1 MARYFKSRDAAVIA
15 RRQKDLEGYTE
26 YFAKQ
31 LDKVVG
37 QHILEL
43 EPAWRNMKDR
53 ADKAWHEAFRE
64 YRAAKG
70 TDKAPSLRYQ
80 HKAIKQFLNQL
91 EADLDLLEA
100 KLQPYYTDSISR
112 TLEYSYYTTAFALE
126 QSAKVTATVNL
137 ITQAHVLGVIANP
150 WLPDRATYSE
160 RLRANMGHTT
170 ELVAK
175 ETRKMVAIA
184 MEKGLSISEAARNL
198 EKRIDESYYNATRL
212 MRTELNRAA
221 AQGASISYM
230 QNADILDGKR
240 WNATLDTRTAAM
252 DAANDGKI
260 YDLDYD
266 TPANL
271 AVPGQ
276 RIPNHP
282 NCRCSYVPVLSALG
296 VSTKERIARGEGD
309 SKTNFGERTYTEAR
323 TYDEYAKE
331 RGLPTSKELLENDNA
346 RRYLRP
352 GETLDDIKKDVVRV
366 NFDNGKQITV
376 ARASWDK
383 VDNPLP
389 KTPKVPKTATVPTQ
403 PIRTPYT
410 PAKTTAEATTWGK
423 TNLDIDLVDYTGFHV
438 DVANDVNKTVSE
450 LRARFPQ
457 IRDTKILSTS
467 QTMNNLK
474 YLDDIESYV
483 ERAIKMGYDEAT
495 ARNWAKSAVK
505 KKKVPGNTYA
515 WSTNKAWGRY
525 EGITFNKKFASN
537 YENFRKSLQSDVKSG
552 WHPIGTDTPAS
563 VLTHEFGHQI
573 DNFLKEKG
581 VRGWVQP
588 MFDEYRNEATK
599 LLRAGTYKT
608 SREAYG
614 SILSDYGAKNSAE
627 FLAEAFS
634 EYIHNPNPRPTAKK
648 VGEKLIDVLSKF

>member
-1 MARYFKSRDAAVIA
+1 MARYYKSRDSAVIA
-15 RRQKDLEGYTE
+15 RRQKDLENYTE
-26 YFAKQ
+26 YFEKQ

-37 QHILEL
+37 QCILDM

-70 TDKAPSLRYQ
+70 TEQETSLKYR

-91 EADLDLLEA
+91 EAELELLEA
-100 KLQPYYTDSISR
+100 KLQPFYTDSISR
-112 TLEYSYYTTAFALE
+112 TLEYSYYTTAYALE
-126 QSAKVTATVNL
+126 QSAKVTATVNT

-150 WLPDRATYSE
+150 WLPDKATYSD

-184 MEKGLSISEAARNL
+184 MEKGLSINEAARNL

-240 WNATLDTRTAAM
+240 WNATLDGKTAAR
-252 DAANDGKI
+252 DAANDGNI

-266 TPANL
+266 TPANPG
-271 AVPGQ
+271 VPGQ

-282 NCRCSYVPVLSALG
+282 HCRCSYVPVLSSLG
-296 VSTKERIARGEGD
+296 VSTKERIARGEGA
-309 SKTNFGERTYTEAR
+309 SKDEFGERIYTEAR

-331 RGLPTSKELLENDNA
+331 RGLPTSKELLEKDNA
-346 RRYLRP
+346 KRYLRP

-383 VDNPLP
+383 VDSPVQ
-389 KTPKVPKTATVPTQ
+389 PKVPKTDTVPVQ

-410 PAKTTAEATTWGK
+410 PAKTTAEATAWGK
-423 TNLDIDLVDYTGFHV
+423 ANLDIDFVDYTGFNV
-438 DVANDVNKTVSE
+438 DVANDVNKTLSE
-450 LRARFPQ
+450 LRTKFPQ
-457 IRDTKILSTS
+457 ITDTKFVATS

-474 YLDDIESYV
+474 YLDDIEKYV
-483 ERAIKMGYDEAT
+483 GRAVQMGYDDAT

-515 WSTNKAWGRY
+515 WSTNKTWGRF
-525 EGITFNKKFASN
+525 EGITFNKKFASD
-537 YENFRKSLQSDVKSG
+537 YDMFLKSLQGDVKSG
-552 WHPIGTDTPAS
+552 WHPIGTATPAS

-581 VRGWVQP
+581 VRDWVQP
-588 MFDEYRNEATK
+588 MFDDYRSEVTK

-648 VGEKLIDVLSKF
+648 VGERIVKELSKF